1 MERTDNYARQAMQA
15 KQGFLRYDQQKIIQK
30 LRLTFDGQ
38 YLYPVLLGQT
48 YRINR
53 TTADMERRLGEA
65 WVDANTHVE
74 VMTLLD
80 LLCDSREDRCV
91 SGKWKNMASFGLMF
105 HQNLLENARDPWA
118 EKFQNHPEAF
128 RRACLTLGGRELPT
142 GDIAYA
148 IDVFDGLEIAVQLW
162 FGDEEF
168 SPNLRWL
175 WDENATM
182 YLKYETMFY
191 ARSLLLRLLE
201 EAMA

>member
-1 MERTDNYARQAMQA
+1 MDRTENYTRKEMPEQ
-15 KQGFLRYDQQKIIQK
+15 KGFLCYDKKKIIQK

-148 IDVFDGLEIAVQLW
+148 IEVFDGLEIAVQLW

-168 SPNLRWL
+168 PPNLRWL

>member
-15 KQGFLRYDQQKIIQK
+15 KQGFLRYDQQKIIDK
-30 LRLTFDGQ
+30 LGLAFDDAF
-38 YLYPVLLGQT
+38 LYPVLLGQT
-48 YRINR
+48 YRVSR
-53 TTADMERRLGEA
+53 TTADMERRVGTA
-65 WVDANTHVE
+65 WVDANTHEE

-80 LLCDSREDRCV
+80 LLCDSREDRRL

-148 IDVFDGLEIAVQLW
+148 IEVFDGLEIAVQLW

-168 SPNLRWL
+168 PPNLRWL

-201 EAMA
+201 AAMA

>member
-1 MERTDNYARQAMQA
+1 
-15 KQGFLRYDQQKIIQK
+15 
-30 LRLTFDGQ
+30 
-38 YLYPVLLGQT
+38 
-48 YRINR
+48 
-53 TTADMERRLGEA
+53 
-65 WVDANTHVE
+65 
-74 VMTLLD
+74 
-80 LLCDSREDRCV
+80 
-91 SGKWKNMASFGLMF
+91 MASFGLMF

-148 IDVFDGLEIAVQLW
+148 IEVFDGPEIAVQLW

-168 SPNLRWL
+168 PPNLRWL